1 MKIAVTFFK
10 NKKENKIYKRISNKT
25 TGSLN
30 SINNQ
35 VCKIKNY
42 QIVAVL
48 ILSIAIV
55 MNSNNIICLATN
67 ISKINNLDITKEN
80 IIALNG
86 IANSKNYTYTQIEQ
100 KEEIKIE
107 DTTRQDFIAMDELAE
122 LYKEQAVFK
131 NITSEDIKIIAE
143 TSSYQKIN
151 VCGVDITNYSTNRNI
166 DFQKIL
172 SSNDIIL
179 NKKIDEVLLYTT
191 HTSESYA
198 NSEKYQFEYTSPRR
212 TTDGRYNMLAI
223 SSTLASN
230 LNNKGINTVCSLT
243 PHDYGEYNSAYSNS
257 RRTME
262 ALINE
267 NSNISISIDVHRDA
281 IEDLEFAPKTNL
293 KGYDVAS
300 LMFVMGIGY
309 DGEENPYYAE
319 NLKLAL
325 ELQILAN
332 KVYPGLFRP
341 MIIRNSIYNQDLKSN
356 SFLVEV
362 GASGNTID
370 EAEIATRCL
379 ANLLNLIFKD

>member
-1 MKIAVTFFK
+1 MKIAVTFFEK
-10 NKKENKIYKRISNKT
+10 KREKKIYERILNNKKYINLNENQIF
-25 TGSLN
+25 
-30 SINNQ
+30 
-35 VCKIKNY
+35 KIKNY
-42 QIVAVL
+42 HILIVLL
-48 ILSIAIV
+48 IGIV
-55 MNSNNIICLATN
+55 IVFNNTSVICLATN
-67 ISKINNLDITKEN
+67 ISKIKNIDITKEN
-80 IIALNG
+80 IIGLNG

-100 KEEIKIE
+100 KEEIEMDESIPQE
-107 DTTRQDFIAMDELAE
+107 FIAMDELAE
-122 LYKEQAVFK
+122 EYKEQTVFK
-131 NITSEDIKIIAE
+131 NITSEDIKIVAE
-143 TSSYQKIN
+143 NSSYQKIN
-151 VCGVDITNYSTNRNI
+151 VCGVDIINYSTNRNI
-166 DFQKIL
+166 DFAA
-172 SSNDIIL
+172 IL
-179 NKKIDEVLLYTT
+179 NSENGIFEKSKDEVLLYTT

-230 LNNKGINTVCSLT
+230 LNNKGINTICSLT
-243 PHDYGEYNSAYSNS
+243 PHDYGEYNSAYTNS
-257 RRTME
+257 RRTMTT
-262 ALINE
+262 LIQE
-267 NSNISISIDVHRDA
+267 NTNISIAIDVHRDA
-281 IEDLEFAPKTNL
+281 IEDLEFAPKINL

-309 DGEENPYYAE
+309 EGQENPYYAK

-332 KVYPGLFRP
+332 KVYPGLFRS
-341 MIIRNSIYNQDLKSN
+341 MIIRNSIYNQDIKEN